1 MHTPFGASRAGR
13 FAMTAIV
20 RPRKG
25 DRTVMSTITSTQSK
39 AAALVRMQALMAG
52 TEKHFPNGSFTLG
65 NATYTTA
72 SLVQAFKAL
81 ADALTVLDAAHASTR
96 DAVTALRKTET
107 TVAPL
112 LRDYRNFLRA
122 TFSTA
127 NAPLAD
133 FGLAPPKARTPLSSE
148 KRAAAAAK
156 MRATRT
162 ARGTTSKKQKL
173 AIKGDVT
180 GVLVTPITAAGPSSP
195 KAAAPAVPAPAPT
208 PVVPAPI
215 APPTATH

>member
-1 MHTPFGASRAGR
+1 MAQAARGNPPGT
-13 FAMTAIV
+13 V
-20 RPRKG
+20 RQDG
-25 DRTVMSTITSTQSK
+25 DRAPSRKEKTVMSTITSIQSK
-39 AAALVRMQALMAG
+39 ASALVHLQALMAG

-81 ADALTVLDAAHASTR
+81 ADALTVLAAAHTSTR
-96 DAVTALRKTET
+96 DAVTAVREAET
-107 TVAPL
+107 KVTPL
-112 LRDYRNFLRA
+112 LRDYRHFLRA

-133 FGLAPPKARTPLSSE
+133 FGLAPPRPRSPLSSE
-148 KRAAAAAK
+148 KRVVAAAK
-156 MRATRT
+156 MRATRV

-195 KAAAPAVPAPAPT
+195 PTAAPAVPAPAPT
-208 PVVPAPI
+208 PAAPAP
-215 APPTATH
+215 AASPPAAH